1 MPDPVRRLP
10 VPPLAGLEGQGCG
23 ALGSGG
29 SAVRL
34 PHSFHLRS
42 SPVQGSH
49 LSAFIPPLVH
59 QRGGA
64 ERLFSGPCGQVRSGA
79 SSSAVSRLLQPAV
92 RSVEDLGVLETGYRS
107 LHPQLVRGRGS
118 LPHGDHPVC
127 TAVSSSGR
135 LDGLH
140 RPQGGLP
147 ADPCPSGFSSL
158 PSVCCSGPSLPV
170 LCPLLRPVH
179 GPSGLLSGHGSC
191 FRHSPLLGYPHE
203 AVPRRLARPVLVS
216 GCSPSRPPGRSQP
229 LQGARDCS
237 QPFQVSPSSISG
249 GPIPWCRDRLPV
261 FQGFSVFGARQ
272 QAVLNSRR
280 ISVLRRSSRQYLAAA
295 SRHPLISRPSSS
307 WRPSAGPV
315 SPTVSPSAVGSG
327 GLVCADPVVSALPQG
342 SSVVARPSSSVSR
355 GVSRPGLPRSGLLV
369 RRLGRGLGCSP
380 RLSHRF
386 RPLGPGAGCAVHQRA
401 RAPGYQGG
409 PPPFSAL
416 SPRVGCLGFLRQQ
429 HCGVLS
435 TQGGGHQVS
444 VSELSGSGDPALDG
458 VSFHSTPAPVHSGVS
473 ECPRGLPLS
482 SSPTSSYRM
491 VPSSGGFSI
500 FKSSLAGA
508 NRLVCHVSKSPMLS
522 LFLSLPGSIGG
533 GHRRVPPVLGRASG
547 LRLPS
552 VVHSSQGASQA
563 PCVSGSGTDANS
575 PLLASTPLVCG
586 PPSSVAGSSGGSAPP
601 PRPPAPA
608 SVSLPLPGS
617 PKASA
622 SCLATLRRFTR
633 AAGFSSAVAAQASL
647 SRRPSSRKAYQLK
660 WQVYRQW
667 CHSCGH
673 SSSNPSLAKT
683 ADFLCWLH
691 SSKHLGVSS
700 IKGYRSMLS
709 AVFRFQLPSLSS
721 HPVLRDLLR
730 SFALE
735 SAPRQLRPPAWDLTF
750 VLRFL
755 NTSNFEPLAEV
766 PLRALTQKVLFL
778 VAFATAKRVGEL
790 QALSSVV
797 TFVQRDACLSYVPDF
812 VAKSESL
819 SRSIPRSFLV
829 RSLSD
834 FAAGLED
841 DLLLCP
847 VRALRIYLDRLSTLS
862 PLRRRLFVSPSR
874 PSRPLSK
881 NAISFFLR
889 DVISHAGAA
898 RPEVGRLRAHD
909 IRSVSTSVAF
919 HRNWSVSSVLES
931 ATWAS
936 SSVFTSF
943 YLRDLQHE
951 FDGILS
957 LGPFVAAGSTIG

>member
-1 MPDPVRRLP
+1 MEVLRYGYRIPFICD
-10 VPPLAGLEGQGCG
+10 PPL
-23 ALGSGG
+23 
-29 SAVRL
+29 
-34 PHSFHLRS
+34 
-42 SPVQGSH
+42 
-49 LSAFIPPLVH
+49 
-59 QRGGA
+59 
-64 ERLFSGPCGQVRSGA
+64 
-79 SSSAVSRLLQPAV
+79 SRAPI
-92 RSVEDLGVLETGYRS
+92 
-107 LHPQLVRGRGS
+107 
-118 LPHGDHPVC
+118 
-127 TAVSSSGR
+127 
-135 LDGLH
+135 
-140 RPQGGLP
+140 
-147 ADPCPSGFSSL
+147 SL
-158 PSVCCSGPSLPV
+158 PSYHPSSIKGVAL
-170 LCPLLRPVH
+170 
-179 GPSGLLSGHGSC
+179 
-191 FRHSPLLGYPHE
+191 
-203 AVPRRLARPVLVS
+203 
-216 GCSPSRPPGRSQP
+216 
-229 LQGARDCS
+229 RDCS
-237 QPFQVSPSSISG
+237 QALVAKSAVELAPLPSLGFYSRLFVVWKTSGSWRPVIDLSTLNLFVDVAHFRMETIQSVLLSVRQGDWMASIDLKEAYLQIPVHPDSRRFLRFVALGRVYQFSALCFGLSTAPQVFSRVMAPVSAILHSWGIRMRRYLDDWLVQSSSRDALLHDLQVVLSLCRELGIVVNPSKSHLVPSQVVQYLGVVIDSRSFRASPSSERVSKLFSTADAFLSCAAPPASTWLRLLGILSSLAHLVPG
-249 GPIPWCRDRLPV
+249 GRLRV
-261 FQGFSVFGARQ
+261 RSLQLCLHQ
-272 QAVLNSRR
+272 Q
-280 ISVLRRSSRQYLAAA
+280 
-295 SRHPLISRPSSS
+295 
-307 WRPSAGPV
+307 WD
-315 SPTVSPSAVGSG
+315 
-327 GLVCADPVVSALPQG
+327 LVCADPVVSALPQG

-473 ECPRGLPLS
+473 ERPRGLPLS

-563 PCVSGSGTDANS
+563 PCVSGSGADANS

-735 SAPRQLRPPAWDLTF
+735 SAPRQLRPPAWDLTL

-755 NTSNFEPLAEV
+755 NTSIFEPLTEV

-778 VAFATAKRVGEL
+778 IAFATAKRVGEL

-797 TFVQRDACLSYVPDF
+797 TFVHGDACLSYVPDF

-862 PLRRRLFVSPSR
+862 PLRRHLFVSPSR

-889 DVISHAGAA
+889 DVISHAGAS

-909 IRSVSTSVAF
+909 IRGVSTSVAF